1 MVLVTTEGP
10 ALPPAIRNRLQ
21 CLPPHQQADLYFVY
35 RHELE
40 NEGAARN
47 STTDWLRRLQRARE
61 FSWLATVPPEERHRY
76 ASLPAEDRRLLAE
89 MHRTCAS
96 HLTGSKKQ
104 IWERC
109 DWKQRI
115 EWLAEEWVTRSLAST
130 ERAIFERMDERS
142 KLPFLRPLP
151 TCERLQVRPS

>member
-96 HLTGSKKQ
+96 DMCIDMCIRH
-104 IWERC
+104 
-109 DWKQRI
+109 
-115 EWLAEEWVTRSLAST
+115 VH
-130 ERAIFERMDERS
+130 
-142 KLPFLRPLP
+142 P
-151 TCERLQVRPS
+151 TCTPTCASETVHPHVHPT